1 MAVQITGAEGPVS
14 VRAMHFVSSGQN
26 RSGGAKH
33 APGHRST
40 STIDKN
46 GSGASCD
53 ARPYNTAE
61 AMPYPHLCP
70 VAVGWSVAPPVD
82 RLFLPITAVIHRS
95 VAADQP
101 CYRRPTWTKL
111 LLQSRNNKFRGN
123 LPCCCICWRNLTTT
137 LEEGRMRTC
146 LLPRFSALVIVLR
159 QSASTDIRTIWEL

>member
-1 MAVQITGAEGPVS
+1 MAVQITGTEGPVS
-14 VRAMHFVSSGQN
+14 VRAMHFASSGQN

-82 RLFLPITAVIHRS
+82 RLFLPIICGNPPLRRS
-95 VAADQP
+95 
-101 CYRRPTWTKL
+101 
-111 LLQSRNNKFRGN
+111 
-123 LPCCCICWRNLTTT
+123 
-137 LEEGRMRTC
+137 
-146 LLPRFSALVIVLR
+146 
-159 QSASTDIRTIWEL
+159 